1 MSPSEY
7 SRMKQVSCMDIID
20 AIDGNRFENCSPDDI
35 LVVAAT
41 PLCTI
46 DLSDTPEADKD
57 TLYSGVYKFVSTVRN
72 GSKLKLCKKEVIES
86 ALRTHWLPEVNDA
99 DKEKMLKSILLIED
113 FDEEG
118 MPLFNEKRYE
128 AYKSVK
134 AKRAYSC
141 AKYGNLDSW
150 SRERKMAK
158 SKRAPLLPIVKDAN
172 LHGNLKAFIDE
183 YVEHWNYVVDLEGY
197 KWRTVE
203 RWQKS
208 FDFNSED
215 FNSMLIAS
223 LPGQHDN
230 LLSGP
235 MYYAKGVIM
244 QNAKAT
250 QNKVKELLLNLFDEN
265 VDLDTRVK
273 TYKAGFEKMNTE
285 NREKGLISSG
295 CINTYQDDHA
305 ISVLLMLQNPSK
317 HYLYKFSV
325 YNGFVE
331 TTGVNY
337 PKMRGGFVE
346 NLSRYEE
353 VCEDIKEELMK
364 NEKLIEL
371 HDKTY
376 GNQFG
381 YNLLVQDFIY
391 AIYWHRRYW
400 NKDK

>member
-1 MSPSEY
+1 
-7 SRMKQVSCMDIID
+7 MKQNSCIDIID

-57 TLYSGVYKFVSTVRN
+57 ALYKGVYKFVSTVRN

-86 ALRTHWLPEVNDA
+86 ALRTYWLPEVNDA
-99 DKEKMLKSILLIED
+99 DKERMLKSILLIED

-128 AYKSVK
+128 AYKGVK
-134 AKRAYSC
+134 AKGTYSG
-141 AKYGNLDSW
+141 AKYGNLEIW
-150 SRERKMAK
+150 SKERKTVR
-158 SKRAPLLPIVKDAN
+158 KRVSLLPIVKDPN

-183 YVEHWNYVVDLEGY
+183 YVEHWEYVVEREGY

-203 RWQKS
+203 RWQKNLD
-208 FDFNSED
+208 FDSED

-250 QNKVKELLLNLFDEN
+250 PKKVKELLLDLFNDD

-273 TYKAGFEKMNTE
+273 AYKAGFDKMNTE
-285 NREKGLISSG
+285 NRKDDLISSG

-305 ISVLLMLQNPSK
+305 ISVLLMLQHPEK

-325 YNGFVE
+325 YNRFVE
-331 TTGVNY
+331 ITGVNY

-364 NEKLIEL
+364 NEKLVEL

-381 YNLLVQDFIY
+381 YNILVQDFIY